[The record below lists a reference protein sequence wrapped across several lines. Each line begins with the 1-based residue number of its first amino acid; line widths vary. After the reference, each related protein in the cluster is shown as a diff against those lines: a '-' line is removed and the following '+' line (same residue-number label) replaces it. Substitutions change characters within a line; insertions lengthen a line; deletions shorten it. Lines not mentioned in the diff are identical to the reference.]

1 MDELQVGGFTPL
13 TTTDFP
19 GCLAAVVFCQG
30 CPWRCGY
37 CQNPHLIP
45 PASSSRIPWS
55 DILTFL
61 RRRIGLLDGVIF
73 SGGEPTLQSALGESI
88 RDVRQLGFKVGLHSA
103 SPYPE
108 KLAEI
113 LPHLDWVGFDVKA
126 RFVDY
131 AAITGVPGSG
141 EKARAGL
148 LHLLSSGV
156 AYEVRTTVHPHL
168 HSEAGLLALAGELRD
183 LGVNNFVLQGF
194 RAQGCASPELCIN
207 PAPLRAE
214 LIEQI
219 SSFFPN
225 FTIRQA

>member
-30 CPWRCGY
+30 CPWHCGY

-45 PASSSRIPWS
+45 PVSSSRIPWN

-61 RRRIGLLDGVIF
+61 QRRVGLLDGVVF
-73 SGGEPTLQSALGESI
+73 SGGEPTLQAGLGEAI
-88 RDVRQLGFKVGLHSA
+88 QEVRQLGFKSGLHSA

-126 RFVDY
+126 RFADY
-131 AAITGVPGSG
+131 ADITGVPGSG

-148 LHLLSSGV
+148 LHLLASGV
-156 AYEVRTTVHPHL
+156 PYEVRTTVPPRQHT
-168 HSEAGLLALAGELRD
+168 EAGLLALAEELRD
-183 LGVNNFVLQGF
+183 LGVKNYVLQDF
-194 RAQGCASPELCIN
+194 RAQGCASPELCNN
-207 PAPLRAE
+207 PTPLGAE
-214 LIEQI
+214 LIERI

-225 FTIRQA
+225 FTVRQA